1 MKLSARD
8 MRGHIS
14 YPMPGNKARK
24 VTASDEREVDFDRGG
39 CLEDLVHVQDN
50 SPLLLYKLSDLE
62 GLQSSTC
69 FRADFADI
77 FLFTIQVFLP
87 YTTSQLSFVTYPLCV
102 MF

>member
-50 SPLLLYKLSDLE
+50 SPLLLYKLSILR
-62 GLQSSTC
+62 GCNRQHVSSGFC
-69 FRADFADI
+69 RH
-77 FLFTIQVFLP
+77 FLIYVP
-87 YTTSQLSFVTYPLCV
+87 AVHHITT
-102 MF
+102 